1 MGHGPYFTTQSG
13 KCLWS
18 PMSGTQSASV
28 LAYTDFLMLHFA
40 VSVEWES
47 TAGGWR

>member
-1 MGHGPYFTTQSG
+1 MEHDPYFTAQSG

-18 PMSGTQSASV
+18 PMSGTQATSV

-47 TAGGWR
+47 TADGRR